1 MEEETRYCDCCGSE
15 LEEDEG
21 VWVNDELV
29 CQDCFDENYVVCDQ
43 CDDAVW
49 HDDAVEDGNTTLCQ
63 SCFDAYYSR
72 CECCGTI
79 LHHNFIN
86 WRHELPYCEP
96 CFDDFVDEIE
106 QYSYKPEPIFYGE
119 GTLFMG
125 VELEVD
131 EGGKDDD
138 NAGTLKS
145 IANANDEHIYI
156 KSDGSLEDGFE
167 IVSHPMSL
175 KYHMEE
181 MDWESVLKEAV
192 DMRYRSH
199 QTSTCGL
206 HVHVNRNAFGD
217 NQAEQEEVI
226 AKILFF
232 IEKHWAEMFKFS
244 RRTEYNMNR
253 WSSRYGLE
261 KTGKEI
267 LEKAKGSYTSRY
279 VAVNLKNYYTIE
291 FRLFR
296 GTLKYNTFIATLQMV
311 QKICDVA
318 ISMSQE
324 DLENLSWSEFVSNI
338 EEKELI
344 QYLKERRLYV
354 NEKITIE
361 EGEE

>member
-21 VWVNDELV
+21 VWVDDELV

-72 CECCGTI
+72 CECCGII

-86 WRHELPYCEP
+86 WRHDLPYCEP

>member
-206 HVHVNRNAFGD
+206 HIHVNRNAFGD